1 MKFFENGD
9 ALTEPMGFFC
19 SGVHCDVKGVRNGKL
34 DLGIIYSPK
43 PCIGAGVFTTND
55 VQAAPVRY
63 SKQLISESGSTF
75 HAIVA
80 NSGNANACTGNQGEV
95 DTRKM
100 ASEVARHLN
109 IHSKEVLVCSTG
121 RIGVPLPMSR
131 LTTGIRD
138 ACEDVKDGCDGAR
151 AFQEAILTSDTCTK
165 SCSAKIQCS
174 RGEITIGGVVKGAGM
189 IEPNMATMLAFL
201 TTDIQVSSTKLQ
213 DILKEAVEHSF
224 NRITI
229 DGDMSTNDT
238 VLLLANGNSGI
249 KLEEETISVQQEFAD
264 AVNAVC
270 SCLARKCVTDGE
282 KVSKFVKVLVKGAK
296 DSDSA
301 LKVARCI
308 ANSLLVKSSWYG
320 SDPNWGRVIDAAGY
334 AKVGLSFEKLAMFY
348 NETPVL
354 LNGIPL
360 IENKTSWK
368 EIVSS
373 EEFTIS
379 LELNMG
385 KAEGE
390 IWSNDLSEEYVNFN
404 KSE

>member
-165 SCSAKIQCS
+165 SCSAKIHCS

-373 EEFTIS
+373 KEFTIS

-385 KAEGE
+385 EAEGE